1 MEEDFYIEVGVHQ
14 RNHHGERICGDVF
27 VSQRLKEEKRMVAV
41 LSDGMGHGVKANML
55 STLTATM
62 AMNFTKEHKDARKIA
77 EIIMNTLPV
86 CSERKISYSTFS
98 IIDIDENLQTT
109 IINFDNPRPLLVRN
123 NEIFKLQWKDIHI
136 ETASQ
141 KGREIQTCTFGAQK
155 QDRIVLMSDGVSQSG
170 LGPGKYSLGWGTEN
184 IEKFI
189 IDSLV
194 EKPDL
199 SASKLAAK
207 LVNKANAIDVYV
219 PKDDISAAVVYL
231 RQPRKMILN
240 SGPPFDKENDKHLAA
255 ILKEFNG
262 IKVICGGTT
271 ASIVA
276 NEWNRPIKDS
286 LIFEDPDL
294 PPDSY
299 LEGVDLVTEG
309 ILTLS
314 KVANILEKWNPRTE
328 LGKGP
333 ADTIVKMFLEVDAIR
348 FLVGTAINVAHQDPN
363 LPVEL
368 EIRRTVV
375 SRIARLLEK
384 KFLKETSLQFI

>member
-27 VSQRLKEEKRMVAV
+27 VSQRLKDEKRTVAV

-98 IIDIDENLQTT
+98 IVDIDENLQTT
-109 IINFDNPRPLLVRN
+109 IINYDNPRPLVVRN
-123 NEIFKLQWKDIHI
+123 HEIFKLQWTDIHI
-136 ETASQ
+136 ETTRQ
-141 KGREIQTCTFGAQK
+141 KGREIQTCSFRAQK

-170 LGPGKYSLGWGTEN
+170 LGPGKYALGWGTEN

-189 IDSLV
+189 LDSLA

-219 PKDDISAAVVYL
+219 PKDDISAAVIYM

-276 NEWNRPIKDS
+276 NEWNLPIKDS

-299 LEGVDLVTEG
+299 LEGVDMVTEG

-375 SRIARLLEK
+375 HRIAQLLEK

>member
-1 MEEDFYIEVGVHQ
+1 MEDDFYIEVGIYQ

-77 EIIMNTLPV
+77 EIIMKTLPV

-98 IIDIDENLQTT
+98 IIDIDEKLQTT

-123 NEIFKLQWKDIHI
+123 NEIYKLQWKDIHI
-136 ETASQ
+136 ETVSQ
-141 KGREIQTCTFGAQK
+141 KGREIQTCTFWAQK

-170 LGPGKYSLGWGTEN
+170 LGPGKYSLGWGVEN

-240 SGPPFDKENDKHLAA
+240 SGPPFDKENDKNLAV

-262 IKVICGGTT
+262 LKVICGGTT

-276 NEWNRPIKDS
+276 NEWNLPIKDS

-375 SRIARLLEK
+375 NRIARLLEK